1 MGKASS
7 IKDRQNVLA
16 VKSIKTMPRKAIE
29 KKKKLKRHL
38 QRDLFYRHGLLVIFF
53 FPSSLSKHR
62 KFTEWGLELVP
73 DNTLVV
79 KAAPSSPKFLTK
91 LFSCF

>member
-1 MGKASS
+1 
-7 IKDRQNVLA
+7 
-16 VKSIKTMPRKAIE
+16 MPRKVIE
-29 KKKKLKRHL
+29 KKKTLVKTEETFAKRPVL
-38 QRDLFYRHGLLVIFF
+38 QAWPTCDFFF